1 MKYTKED
8 VKQSLRKLG
17 LRSGM
22 NIVLDLD
29 GSFEEIIGEEKTIL
43 DAIIE
48 IIGYEATLLI
58 PSFTRYLAH
67 PISKNMEI
75 EYELLKQVDY
85 SFPHFD
91 IRKSLPETTAAKQM
105 MVYEDSLRSN
115 HPMYSF
121 LAWGKYAQSVISQHP
136 LHFALSKHS
145 PIGKMKDLG
154 AYYLNINL
162 KENVF
167 FDFVATSTRIQNI
180 KVNVVPII
188 YKDQRQ
194 EKELLEYDFNTN
206 AYQHIEK
213 LMEKEN
219 LIFTSQIGEHKMTL
233 CSMFKTYPLIQLL
246 LTK

>member
-1 MKYTKED
+1 MKYTKEE
-8 VKQSLRKLG
+8 VKQILRKLG

-22 NIVLDLD
+22 NIVLDLEAD
-29 GSFEEIIGEEKTIL
+29 LSDVVGEEKTIL

-48 IIGYEATLLI
+48 IIGYDATLLV

-67 PISKNMEI
+67 PLSKNMDI
-75 EYELLKQVDY
+75 EYQNLKQIDY
-85 SFPHFD
+85 SLPYFD
-91 IRKSLPETTAAKQM
+91 IRKSLPETNIAKQLIL
-105 MVYEDSLRSN
+105 YEDSIRSN
-115 HPMYSF
+115 HPLYSF
-121 LAWGKYAQSVISQHP
+121 LAWGKYAQSVVSQHP

-162 KENVF
+162 KENLF
-167 FDFVATSTRIQNI
+167 FDFVATSTRMEKI

-188 YKDQRQ
+188 NKDQRQ
-194 EKELLEYDFNTN
+194 EKELLEYDFNSKS
-206 AYQHIEK
+206 YLEIKK

-219 LIFTSQIGEHKMTL
+219 LVFTAQIGNHQL
-233 CSMFKTYPLIQLL
+233 SLYSMLKTYPLIQLL